1 MSIGVILAVVSD
13 GPQDRLVLDGAAAL
27 AMRLHAHIR
36 VLHVLPDVARM
47 LVFTGVETAV
57 AAAEIINNAQR
68 DADATARRA
77 KLAFDAWC
85 PSARLKVASIPFGGG
100 CTATAEWVERTGDP
114 ETILAEAAQL
124 ADIIVLAAP
133 RSEDRVALE
142 TVLFESGRPL
152 LVVPP
157 RKLPV
162 DLFAHLMVAW
172 KTGREAARAVGASL
186 PLLSSSRRV
195 SVFSAAESS
204 DAPVRSAEIVSYL
217 AWHSI
222 NAELVQLGFED
233 DSVGQK
239 LLDAADRERASLI
252 VLGAYA
258 HSRVRE
264 LVLGG
269 VTRHVLQHAT
279 LPLLMAH

>member
-1 MSIGVILAVVSD
+1 MSIGVILAVVS
-13 GPQDRLVLDGAAAL
+13 GGSQDRLVLDGAAAL

-36 VLHVLPDVARM
+36 VLHVVPDVSRM
-47 LVFTGVETAV
+47 LVFTSVETAV
-57 AAAEIINNAQR
+57 AVAEIINIAQR
-68 DADATARRA
+68 DADAAARRA
-77 KLAFDAWC
+77 KLAFEAWC
-85 PSARLKVASIPFGGG
+85 PAARLKVASIPFGGR
-100 CTATAEWVERTGDP
+100 CAATAEWVERTGDSA
-114 ETILAEAAQL
+114 TILAEAAQL
-124 ADIIVLAAP
+124 ADMIVLAAP
-133 RSEDRVALE
+133 RSEDRGPLE

-157 RKLPV
+157 RKLPA
-162 DLFAHLMVAW
+162 DLFAHVLVAW
-172 KTGREAARAVGASL
+172 KPGREAARAVGASL

-195 SVFSAAESS
+195 SVFAVPESS
-204 DAPVRSAEIVSYL
+204 DAPVRSAEIVPYL

-222 NAELVQLGFED
+222 NAELVRMGFQEG
-233 DSVGQK
+233 SVGEK
-239 LLDAADRERASLI
+239 LLDAADRGRASLI

-269 VTRHVLQHAT
+269 VTRHVLLHAN